1 MSIYIN
7 GFDRKSTM
15 KQIKAKNLGYISSDE
30 FGNCLYRSGDGN
42 CCLVGCFI
50 PDEKYC
56 DSIESHD
63 ARHAII
69 NLKLE
74 KHMPLSN
81 DLMDRLQMFH
91 DGDTLEGL
99 DKEDFYKEIEEKL
112 AFFEEQ
118 YRYGLL

>member
-7 GFDRKSTM
+7 GFDRESTM
-15 KQIKAKNLGYISSDE
+15 KQIKARNLGYKAGEGDD
-30 FGNCLYRSGDGN
+30 CLYRSGDGN

-69 NLKLE
+69 HLKLE

-81 DLMDRLQMFH
+81 DLMDRLQMLH
-91 DGDTLEGL
+91 DDDTLEGL
-99 DKEDFYKEIEEKL
+99 DKEDFYKVIEEEL